1 MHPHVS
7 YCMKR
12 VSFEVLGDPVPKAR
26 ARTVRKGGRTWSF
39 TPKNVAQWEKLVKGE
54 AEKHFTEPFT
64 GPVALTIGFHMRR
77 PKSRRKE
84 NYVETTPDL
93 DNLEKAV
100 LDGLN
105 GVAYPDDRYVVVKS
119 AVKLYVREGEPRVS
133 VVVTSLVNQA
143 RMDGYLGR

>member
-1 MHPHVS
+1 
-7 YCMKR
+7 MKR
-12 VSFEVLGDPVPKAR
+12 ISFEVVGDPVPKAR

-39 TPKNVAQWEKLVKGE
+39 TPKKVAEWERLVRTE

-64 GPVALTIGFHMRR
+64 GPVALTIGFYIKR
-77 PKSRRKE
+77 PKNRRKE

-105 GVAYPDDRYVVVKS
+105 GVAYDDDRLVVVKS
-119 AVKLYVREGEPRVS
+119 AAKLYVRVGEPRVD
-133 VVVTSLVNQA
+133 VVVTSLVNQMS
-143 RMDGYLGR
+143 MDGFLGR